1 MDCLKS
7 EYFRLPRQDNQ
18 MPSHNQG
25 DQGEVAQGFSL
36 KGA

>member
-25 DQGEVAQGFSL
+25 DQGEVAQGLNL